1 MYIYIYIY
9 IHIYTHTHTI
19 LSESFDGAVYGR
31 KDVGPGAAEFL
42 FLRKMDAVEKERA
55 AIAAPEAAAPTC
67 DLVSL
72 ANFVRQ
78 QVRRVRMPQTP
89 PMMMFIYIYMY
100 IYIYIYIC
108 IVDDP
113 KADRKLKQTC

>member
-1 MYIYIYIY
+1 MRQCVAAAAAASGHDPAPDAAIV
-9 IHIYTHTHTI
+9 T
-19 LSESFDGAVYGR
+19 EAFDGAVYGR

-55 AIAAPEAAAPTC
+55 AIDAPEAAAPTC

-78 QVRRVRMPQTP
+78 QVRRLRKPQSP
-89 PMMMFIYIYMY
+89 PMMMFILMY
-100 IYIYIYIC
+100 ILFLIC
-108 IVDDP
+108 PSAPDEVT
-113 KADRKLKQTC
+113 ASLRG